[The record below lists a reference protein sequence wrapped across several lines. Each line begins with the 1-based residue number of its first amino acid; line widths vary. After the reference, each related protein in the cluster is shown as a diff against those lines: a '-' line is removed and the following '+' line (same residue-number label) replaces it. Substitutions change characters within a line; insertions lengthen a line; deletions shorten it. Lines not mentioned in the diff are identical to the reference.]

1 MKYNKLKTKLEKL
14 EMYNSETEKR
24 KDAQIEELIK
34 KNQQVKMECKLLEEK
49 LNITQALQLSTSG
62 TA

>member
-1 MKYNKLKTKLEKL
+1 MKCNKFKTKLEKL
-14 EMYNSETEKR
+14 EMYISETEKR